1 MYDII
6 HCRNVRVPKVV
17 EFFRGKK
24 IKQIALAQAHTLVL
38 TFEKIN
44 GFNTCV
50 YVFGSNHYGQLGIGF
65 GSDDVDSKKNFTIS
79 SVPVIIK
86 FDEDIRL
93 IHTQYFV
100 NYAVTESNKLMTW
113 GLSPPELRI
122 INQSK
127 KRAKANQKLKDSMQ
141 EGKDEAEAVTEVP
154 HEVKAEKVE
163 KVENSEEPE
172 TPEPAIPAVNIPE
185 IKIDEVPSI
194 EEEQQPATSKAST
207 EAPVEDPNAAV
218 EEYVGHL
225 FPSEIDT
232 TELDG
237 DIIYI
242 SSGIY
247 HYALITTQ
255 STLFMWGE

>member
-1 MYDII
+1 M
-6 HCRNVRVPKVV
+6 PKVV

-44 GFNTCV
+44 DLNTQV

-141 EGKDEAEAVTEVP
+141 EGKDAAEAVIEVP
-154 HEVKAEKVE
+154 PEINAEI
-163 KVENSEEPE
+163 VENSDEPE
-172 TPEPAIPAVNIPE
+172 TPESSIPAVNIPE

-194 EEEQQPATSKAST
+194 EVEPQPANSKASAET
-207 EAPVEDPNAAV
+207 PVEDPNAAV

-247 HYALITTQ
+247 HYALITTN
-255 STLFMWGE
+255 STLFLWGEKISLRPTSLSY